1 MPSQLELSRAHRRS
15 QDLLTTTLARLLLAQ
30 YRRHINGQQS
40 ADDIARWLEAS
51 LPLVDS
57 FHTRS
62 AAVAETFY
70 ARSRSLVDTNGE
82 PPDASPKA
90 LVGEA
95 VQTSFMVTGVVGLM
109 KKLEAQMPP
118 GQALEEAGDAAVG
131 AAVRHALEGGR
142 TYIQDVV
149 TKDKIALGYYRETKE
164 GCCSFCALLAS
175 RGAVF
180 EEDSFADSDPQFR
193 DDPDLPSSEKVHDLC
208 HCSMWPVYRR
218 TGNPLD
224 DAPESSKLHRAL
236 WEAVVRPGGPGTQ
249 TLYTGKDAM
258 NAFRRAYEAT
268 LAST

>member
-1 MPSQLELSRAHRRS
+1 MPSQLELSRAHRSS
-15 QDLLTTTLARLLLAQ
+15 QDLLTRTLARLLLAQ
-30 YRRHINGQQS
+30 YRHYITGQQS
-40 ADDIARWLEAS
+40 ADDIARWLSAS
-51 LPLVDS
+51 LPVVENY
-57 FHTRS
+57 HGRS

-70 ARSRSLVDTNGE
+70 ARSRSLVDAVGE
-82 PPDASPKA
+82 PPEARPVS
-90 LVGEA
+90 LVDEA
-95 VQTSFMVTGVVGLM
+95 VQTSLMVTGVVGLM
-109 KKLEAQMPP
+109 KKLDAQMPP
-118 GQALEEAGDAAVG
+118 ALARKQAGDATVG

-149 TKDKIALGYYRETKE
+149 TKDKIALGYYRQTRE

-180 EEDSFADSDPQFR
+180 QEDSFADSDP
-193 DDPDLPSSEKVHDLC
+193 DWLNDPDMPSSEKVHDRC

-258 NAFRRAYEAT
+258 NAFRRAYDAT
-268 LAST
+268 LVNA